1 MEKVKNGVISPP
13 PAPDLNGNTPKTL
26 KNCNGIAKIKDQ
38 IVTEDGR
45 VFYPCQFC
53 NKVFPIKKS
62 RTSHIQ
68 KCPAKEYILSVG
80 DDSKI
85 LVKNPEKPSELK
97 KIDIKQNIVLNE
109 QTDVEKDSSKSPP
122 IKLTIKRSP
131 SNGNK
136 GSEHFTVSNSLVLKE
151 KNDTDDFNTIA
162 KRLESNSVTIT
173 KQSSKNDQKPP
184 PESDDFNEFTCRECK
199 KEFRS
204 SLELLRHGRKVHSYP
219 KVLMALS
226 EVKKFYTSKD
236 RSECPICHKPL
247 KTNFRSA
254 FVKHLLTHTNEMKYS
269 CKVCNKKFRRADH
282 MKAHEKRHVIKD
294 K

>member
-1 MEKVKNGVISPP
+1 MEKITNGVISPP
-13 PAPDLNGNTPKTL
+13 PAPDLNGNTSKGL
-26 KNCNGIAKIKDQ
+26 KNCNGVSKLKDQ
-38 IVTEDGR
+38 IMTEDGR

-62 RTSHIQ
+62 RTLHIQ
-68 KCPAKEYILSVG
+68 KCAAKEYILSVG
-80 DDSKI
+80 DEGKI
-85 LVKNPEKPSELK
+85 PKDNPEKSPELK

-109 QTDVEKDSSKSPP
+109 LKTSPKSPP

-131 SNGNK
+131 SNGSN
-136 GSEHFTVSNSLVLKE
+136 HFTVSNSLVLKE

-173 KQSSKNDQKPP
+173 KQAPKNEQKAP
-184 PESDDFNEFTCRECK
+184 PESDDLNEFTCRECK
-199 KEFRS
+199 KEFKS

-226 EVKKFYTSKD
+226 EVKKFYAAKN

-269 CKVCNKKFRRADH
+269 CKVCNKKFRRSDH
-282 MKAHEKRHVIKD
+282 MKAHEKRHV
-294 K
+294 